1 MTSVRPLLPADP
13 PDGADTSRGRGP
25 AGCGSGLLV
34 RLAILAVITLVS
46 LLALIGLLGMWRLT
60 GLFQEDDEMVRWVD
74 GSRHGAWLAVFDGYG
89 QTTGSTAG
97 PTVEP
102 TTGRTADDEVI
113 SLAPKSAVGPG
124 ATHAALVVSAD
135 RYTDVDVTA
144 QLRTVRQ
151 LRTPGPQPWEVGWVL
166 WHYTDISHFYAFALK
181 TNGWEISKQDP
192 AYPGGQRFLAS
203 GEVPRTTIA
212 TWHTVGITQAGGRIT
227 VAVDGAV
234 IADLTDPERPYLA
247 GAVGLYCE
255 DSDVEFRRIH
265 VGTDPPPT
273 RPRP

>member
-13 PDGADTSRGRGP
+13 PGGAGISRGRQP
-25 AGCGSGLLV
+25 AGGGSGLLV
-34 RLAILAVITLVS
+34 RLAVLACIALVS

-60 GLFQEDDEMVRWVD
+60 GLFQEGGAMVRWVD
-74 GSRHGAWLAVFDGYG
+74 GSRHGTWLALFDGYG
-89 QTTGSTAG
+89 QITGPTAG
-97 PTVEP
+97 PT
-102 TTGRTADDEVI
+102 GDDEVI
-113 SLAPKSAVGPG
+113 SLAPKSAAGPG

-135 RYTDVDVTA
+135 HYTDITVTT

-166 WHYTDISHFYAFALK
+166 WHYTDGSHFYALALK

-203 GEVPRTTIA
+203 GEMPRTTTA
-212 TWHTVGITQAGGRIT
+212 TWHTIGITQAGSRIT
-227 VAVDGAV
+227 VAVDGAL
-234 IADLTDPERPYLA
+234 IADLVDPERPYFT

-265 VGTDPPPT
+265 IGTDPPSA
-273 RPRP
+273 RPRS